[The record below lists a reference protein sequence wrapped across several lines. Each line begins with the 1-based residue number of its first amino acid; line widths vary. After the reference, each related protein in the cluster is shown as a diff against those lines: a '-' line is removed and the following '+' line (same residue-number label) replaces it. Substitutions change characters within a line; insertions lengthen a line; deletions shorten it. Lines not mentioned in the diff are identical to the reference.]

1 MIIMIQSFNWF
12 GIRWAAL
19 ILVSAVLIDIELIL
33 LNIGFI
39 FFHINKGLQ
48 TIIKD
53 YIHIE
58 KASLISLS
66 IIKISYIELVRYF
79 LELFM

>member
-1 MIIMIQSFNWF
+1 MIQSFNWF

-19 ILVSAVLIDIELIL
+19 ILVSTILIDIEFII

-39 FFHINKGLQ
+39 FFHVSRGIQ
-48 TIIKD
+48 TITKD
-53 YIHIE
+53 YVHVE
-58 KASLISLS
+58 KINLISLL
-66 IIKISYIELVRYF
+66 IIRISYIELVRYF

>member
-1 MIIMIQSFNWF
+1 MMQSFNWF

-19 ILVSAVLIDIELIL
+19 ILISAILIDIEFIL
-33 LNIGFI
+33 VNVGF
-39 FFHINKGLQ
+39 FFLHINKGVQ
-48 TIIKD
+48 TIIRD

-58 KASLISLS
+58 KINLISLL
-66 IIKISYIELVRYF
+66 IIRISYIELIRYF